1 MIRRNASRARLK
13 SRSPGGHME
22 IKERYYRRI
31 PQLVRRD
38 RTNTGTSHLD
48 PNLTDKLHAY
58 ALLES
63 VPSVSPGHPS
73 LIPTADGAFT
83 RLLLTIPSYAVE
95 DPTVS
100 AAYESLLSKLPVGVH
115 LVVLAQQSCQDS
127 VNKWLALLDQ
137 CSSPWFISVLVLFSE
152 SQTEETSMPS

>member
-1 MIRRNASRARLK
+1 
-13 SRSPGGHME
+13 ME

-127 VNKWLALLDQ
+127 VNKWLGGAYLNGGFGAWEFVFTTIITYFAYRG
-137 CSSPWFISVLVLFSE
+137 SGASE
-152 SQTEETSMPS
+152 NKVNYT